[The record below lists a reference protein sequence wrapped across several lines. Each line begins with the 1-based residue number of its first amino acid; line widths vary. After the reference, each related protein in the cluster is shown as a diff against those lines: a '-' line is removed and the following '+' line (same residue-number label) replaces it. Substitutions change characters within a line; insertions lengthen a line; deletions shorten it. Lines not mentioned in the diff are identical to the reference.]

1 MEENTD
7 KTGSPEGK
15 NRTFKDLLQLAWRY
29 LVSLVRIQEDTDIE
43 ATIANINKGVNFRG
57 VNAWVLCFAIV
68 IASVGLNVNS
78 TAVIIGA
85 MLISPLM
92 GPING
97 LGLAVGI
104 YDWDLL
110 KRSLRNLGAMVLI
123 SLCASTLYF
132 LLSPLGDAQSE
143 LLARTRP
150 TIFDVLIATFGGLAG
165 IVASSRK
172 EQPAPVIAGVAI
184 ATALMPPLCT
194 AGFGLATLQFKYFIG
209 AFYLFFI
216 NSFFIALSTFVIV
229 RYLHFPKHSFVD
241 KHREKVVK
249 RSIIVIAILVLVPS
263 CITAISVVRESYFNS
278 HVNKFLTDIRSEN
291 LLKNAQIV
299 SYEIMYDR
307 DNPTLE
313 LSVLGDEVTQAQID
327 TLHTIMRK
335 EYGLNTTELKIRQ
348 SSFFNANDQAQIL
361 ENLVR
366 SKDEEIGIKDAA
378 IAQLTDSIRGLQ
390 TGHRLFADKT
400 QVIGEKY
407 KDDIA
412 SISIVDVPYFNPS
425 DGSSQKIPTIYIV
438 WKDSAPHRDIV
449 LSELNKWAPALLG
462 VQNVQIVTM

>member
-1 MEENTD
+1 MEDNID
-7 KTGSPEGK
+7 KTGSPESK

-184 ATALMPPLCT
+184 ATALMPPYAPLASGSPPCNSSTSSAPSTSFSSTLSSLPSPPLSSFATFTFPST
-194 AGFGLATLQFKYFIG
+194 ALL
-209 AFYLFFI
+209 I
-216 NSFFIALSTFVIV
+216 NT
-229 RYLHFPKHSFVD
+229 
-241 KHREKVVK
+241 VK
-249 RSIIVIAILVLVPS
+249 R
-263 CITAISVVRESYFNS
+263 
-278 HVNKFLTDIRSEN
+278 
-291 LLKNAQIV
+291 
-299 SYEIMYDR
+299 
-307 DNPTLE
+307 
-313 LSVLGDEVTQAQID
+313 
-327 TLHTIMRK
+327 
-335 EYGLNTTELKIRQ
+335 
-348 SSFFNANDQAQIL
+348 
-361 ENLVR
+361 
-366 SKDEEIGIKDAA
+366 
-378 IAQLTDSIRGLQ
+378 
-390 TGHRLFADKT
+390 
-400 QVIGEKY
+400 
-407 KDDIA
+407 
-412 SISIVDVPYFNPS
+412 
-425 DGSSQKIPTIYIV
+425 
-438 WKDSAPHRDIV
+438 
-449 LSELNKWAPALLG
+449 
-462 VQNVQIVTM
+462 